1 MKESSTCKKRVRH
14 SLCVPVACGDA
25 AAAAAA
31 AAAIKVQSGETSWR
45 RWQGLGDLRFEG
57 KLPILILFFYIG
69 RISRTPGGFCRLL
82 VSFSGTASPVSEIP
96 PGLPLP
102 PFSKCHQIEI

>member
-14 SLCVPVACGDA
+14 SLCVPVACGD

-69 RISRTPGGFCRLL
+69 RISRTPWRMASLL
-82 VSFSGTASPVSEIP
+82 
-96 PGLPLP
+96 
-102 PFSKCHQIEI
+102 